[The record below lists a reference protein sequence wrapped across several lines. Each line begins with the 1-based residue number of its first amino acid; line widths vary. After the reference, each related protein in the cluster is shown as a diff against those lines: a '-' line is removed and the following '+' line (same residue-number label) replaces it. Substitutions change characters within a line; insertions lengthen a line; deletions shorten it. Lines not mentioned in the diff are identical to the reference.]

1 MVEASALEARIRQI
15 FRDKLKV
22 DVPRVDTDLF
32 ETAALDSMM
41 FVELLVHLERE
52 FGVAVT
58 LEDIEFDHFKSIE
71 RIAEFVAGRVVWVD
85 GQLGIVGGGPLRT
98 RRGNEAESPRA
109 GSGRREERT

>member
-1 MVEASALEARIRQI
+1 MVEASELEARIRQI

-22 DVPRVDTDLF
+22 DVPCVDTDLF

-52 FGVAVT
+52 FSVAMT
-58 LEDIEFDHFKSIE
+58 LEDIEFDHFRSIE

-85 GQLGIVGGGPLRT
+85 GPPVDVFAVDR
-98 RRGNEAESPRA
+98 PRP
-109 GSGRREERT
+109 SSWREERP